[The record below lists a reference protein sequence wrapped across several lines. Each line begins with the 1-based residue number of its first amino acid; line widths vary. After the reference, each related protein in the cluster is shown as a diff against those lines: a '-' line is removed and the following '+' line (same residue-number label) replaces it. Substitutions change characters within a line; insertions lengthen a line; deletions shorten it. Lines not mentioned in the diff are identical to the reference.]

1 MSNKVELY
9 NITQD
14 EDNSFILRA
23 FLNLDGSLTL
33 EGQDFCTLAKDLYGD
48 EEYEYYYIFD
58 LENTNKL
65 KILFETDN
73 LLESLKRYFK
83 NKMLLIEFREFCDS
97 NNIVYNVHIIW
108 KLSFVNYL
116 HMSCMDWL
124 FI

>member
-1 MSNKVELY
+1 MSFMSNKVELY

-23 FLNLDGSLTL
+23 YLNQDGSLTL

-97 NNIVYNVHIIW
+97 NNIVYNVHII
-108 KLSFVNYL
+108 
-116 HMSCMDWL
+116 
-124 FI
+124 